1 MICLGG
7 KYMAGS
13 SYFSGRWLFAAF
25 LCIGISLLNVSA
37 RSAEPESEEEWK
49 PPKLPEAVTVKPE
62 GAVFKVAPIDRDTRP
77 EIEQAAAQI
86 DSILQAYWNE
96 NGTKTVDRT
105 NDHEFVRRAYLE
117 LAGRIPTIDEAR
129 TFCNS
134 TNRNKRG
141 ELIDDLL
148 ESPGYV
154 SHFYNYWADILRLK
168 ERPSRDILFEPYMAW
183 VKESIA
189 ENIPY
194 DKWVNTLLTA
204 NGRVVENPA
213 TGFQLRDAGMPLAYV
228 DNTVRVFLGTQ
239 IGCAQCHDHPFD
251 RWTQQEFYKLAALT
265 NGSRFSAKQVL
276 FGGMGEASFGPDD
289 SSSDNASASDS
300 PFKNDDDLIPNL
312 ARLRYGMQM
321 AIDEKKVGGGI
332 RNFYGAQTMM
342 ISSMDDEFRLP
353 HDYQYDD
360 GEPLDVVEPS
370 VLWGKIPEYAEDE
383 DNRTR
388 FAAWLTSADNR
399 QFARNIANRM
409 WKKVMGVG
417 LVEPI
422 DDFQEGNIPAIPEL
436 LEHLTDEML
445 RLKFDLREFVRLLVS
460 TDTYQNVAVIY
471 DPTAAEP
478 HRYAGPALKRMT
490 AEQLWDSLLT
500 LIAKNEWAYQ
510 RPTAQDLQTVY
521 GIDMSV
527 LDYEQFEQSYKNY
540 NEYNREL
547 SRSRSKNCGLNGL
560 VLARASE
567 LPQPSGASHLLRQFG
582 QGDREAIETAR
593 RSATVPQI
601 LTLFNGWM
609 THAMLSQ
616 GSVIYDSVSQQKTMK
631 SAVDTIFLAVLTHE
645 PDADMR
651 RAAEQEIKQATNPA
665 AGCGNLIW
673 ALLNTR
679 EFLFID

>member
-1 MICLGG
+1 MVGQSHFLRQRL
-7 KYMAGS
+7 
-13 SYFSGRWLFAAF
+13 FSVS
-25 LCIGISLLNVSA
+25 LCIGIALLNGSA
-37 RSAEPESEEEWK
+37 WSAKPEPETEWK
-49 PPKLPEAVTVKPE
+49 PPKLPEAVTIKPE
-62 GAVFKVAPIDRDTRP
+62 GAVLKVAPIDRETRP

-96 NGTKTVDRT
+96 NKTKSGKKTT
-105 NDHEFVRRAYLE
+105 DHEFVRRAYLE

-129 TFCNS
+129 TFCNA
-134 TNRNKRG
+134 TGRKKRG
-141 ELIDDLL
+141 QLIDDLL

-168 ERPSRDILFEPYMAW
+168 ERPSRDIFFEPYMAW
-183 VKESIA
+183 VKESLA
-189 ENIPY
+189 DNMPY
-194 DKWVNTLLTA
+194 DKWVYTLLTA
-204 NGRVVENPA
+204 NGRVAENPA
-213 TGFQLRDAGMPLAYV
+213 TGFQLRDAGMPLSYV

-265 NGSRFSAKQVL
+265 NGSKFSAKQVL
-276 FGGMGEASFGPDD
+276 FGGMGGASFGTDD
-289 SSSDNASASDS
+289 SFSDSGPASDS
-300 PFKNDDDLIPNL
+300 PFKDEDDLIPNL
-312 ARLRYGMQM
+312 ARLRYGMQT

-332 RNFYGAQTMM
+332 RNFYGSGTMM

-360 GEPLDVVEPS
+360 GDPLDVVEPA

-383 DNRTR
+383 DNRAR
-388 FAAWLTSADNR
+388 FAAWLTTSDNR

-445 RLKFDLREFVRLLVS
+445 RLNFDLREFVRLLVS
-460 TDTYQNVAVIY
+460 TETYQNVAVIY

-500 LIAKNEWAYQ
+500 LIAANEWAYQ
-510 RPTAQDLQTVY
+510 RPTAQDLQAVY

-527 LDYEQFEQSYKNY
+527 MDYEEFEQSYKDY
-540 NEYNREL
+540 NEYMRGLNRT
-547 SRSRSKNCGLNGL
+547 RNKNCGYEGL
-560 VLARASE
+560 TLVRASE

-582 QGDREAIETAR
+582 QGDRETIETAR
-593 RSATVPQI
+593 QSATVPQI

-609 THAMLSQ
+609 THAMLAK
-616 GSVIYDSVSQQKTMK
+616 GSVIYDSVSQQNTMK
-631 SAVDTIFLAVLTHE
+631 SAVDTIFLAILTHE

-651 RAAEQEIKQATNPA
+651 RAAEQEIKQASNPA

>member
-1 MICLGG
+1 MVGQSHFLRQRL
-7 KYMAGS
+7 
-13 SYFSGRWLFAAF
+13 FSVS
-25 LCIGISLLNVSA
+25 LCIGIALLNGSA
-37 RSAEPESEEEWK
+37 WSAKPEPETEWK
-49 PPKLPEAVTVKPE
+49 PPKLPEAVTIKPE
-62 GAVFKVAPIDRDTRP
+62 GAVLKVAPIDRETRP

-96 NGTKTVDRT
+96 NKTKSGKKTT
-105 NDHEFVRRAYLE
+105 DHEFVRRAYLE

-129 TFCNS
+129 TFCNA
-134 TNRNKRG
+134 TGRKKRG
-141 ELIDDLL
+141 QLIDDLL

-168 ERPSRDILFEPYMAW
+168 ERPSRDIFFEPYMAW
-183 VKESIA
+183 VKESLA
-189 ENIPY
+189 DNMPY
-194 DKWVNTLLTA
+194 DKWVYTLLTA
-204 NGRVVENPA
+204 NGRVAENPA
-213 TGFQLRDAGMPLAYV
+213 TGFQLRDAGMPLSYV

-265 NGSRFSAKQVL
+265 NGSKFSAKQVL
-276 FGGMGEASFGPDD
+276 FGGMGGASFGTDD
-289 SSSDNASASDS
+289 SFTDSGPASDS
-300 PFKNDDDLIPNL
+300 PFKDEDDLIPNL
-312 ARLRYGMQM
+312 ARLRYGMQT
-321 AIDEKKVGGGI
+321 AIDEKKDGGGI
-332 RNFYGAQTMM
+332 RNFYGSGTMM

-360 GEPLDVVEPS
+360 GDPLDVVEPA

-383 DNRTR
+383 DNRAR
-388 FAAWLTSADNR
+388 FAAWLTTSDNR

-445 RLKFDLREFVRLLVS
+445 RLNFDLREFVRLLVS
-460 TDTYQNVAVIY
+460 TETYQNVAVIY

-500 LIAKNEWAYQ
+500 LIAANEWAYQ
-510 RPTAQDLQTVY
+510 RPTAQDLQAVY

-527 LDYEQFEQSYKNY
+527 MDYEEFEQSYKDY
-540 NEYNREL
+540 NEYMRGLNRT
-547 SRSRSKNCGLNGL
+547 RNKNCGYEGL
-560 VLARASE
+560 TLVRASE

-582 QGDREAIETAR
+582 QGDRETIETAR
-593 RSATVPQI
+593 QSATVPQI

-609 THAMLSQ
+609 THAMLAK
-616 GSVIYDSVSQQKTMK
+616 GSVIYDSVSQQNTMK
-631 SAVDTIFLAVLTHE
+631 SAVDTIFLAILTHE

-651 RAAEQEIKQATNPA
+651 RAAEQEIKQASNPA

>member
-1 MICLGG
+1 MVGQSHFLRQRL
-7 KYMAGS
+7 
-13 SYFSGRWLFAAF
+13 FSVS
-25 LCIGISLLNVSA
+25 LCIGIALLNGSA
-37 RSAEPESEEEWK
+37 WSAKPEPETEWK
-49 PPKLPEAVTVKPE
+49 PPKLPEAVTIKPE
-62 GAVFKVAPIDRDTRP
+62 GAVLKVAPIDRETRP

-96 NGTKTVDRT
+96 NKTKSGKKTT
-105 NDHEFVRRAYLE
+105 DHEFVRRAYLE

-129 TFCNS
+129 TFCNA
-134 TNRNKRG
+134 TGRKKRG
-141 ELIDDLL
+141 QLIDDLL

-168 ERPSRDILFEPYMAW
+168 ERPSRDIFFEPYMAW
-183 VKESIA
+183 VKESLA
-189 ENIPY
+189 DNMPY
-194 DKWVNTLLTA
+194 DKWVYTLLTA
-204 NGRVVENPA
+204 NGRVAENPA
-213 TGFQLRDAGMPLAYV
+213 TGFQLRDAGMPLSYV

-265 NGSRFSAKQVL
+265 NGSKFSAKQVL
-276 FGGMGEASFGPDD
+276 FGGMGGASFGTDD
-289 SSSDNASASDS
+289 SFSDSGPASDS
-300 PFKNDDDLIPNL
+300 PFKDEDDLIPNL
-312 ARLRYGMQM
+312 ARLRYGMQT

-332 RNFYGAQTMM
+332 RNFYGSGTMM

-360 GEPLDVVEPS
+360 GDPLDVVEPA

-383 DNRTR
+383 DNRAR
-388 FAAWLTSADNR
+388 FAAWLTTSDNR

-445 RLKFDLREFVRLLVS
+445 RLNFDLREFVRLLVS
-460 TDTYQNVAVIY
+460 TETYQNVAVIY

-500 LIAKNEWAYQ
+500 LIATNEWAYQ
-510 RPTAQDLQTVY
+510 RPTAQDLQAVY

-527 LDYEQFEQSYKNY
+527 MDYEEFEQSYKDY
-540 NEYNREL
+540 NEYMRGLNRT
-547 SRSRSKNCGLNGL
+547 RNKNCGYEGL
-560 VLARASE
+560 TLVRASE

-582 QGDREAIETAR
+582 QGDRETIETAR
-593 RSATVPQI
+593 QSATVPQI

-609 THAMLSQ
+609 THAMLAK
-616 GSVIYDSVSQQKTMK
+616 GSVIYDSVSQQNTMK
-631 SAVDTIFLAVLTHE
+631 SAVDTIFLAILTHE

-651 RAAEQEIKQATNPA
+651 RAAEQEIKQASNPA

>member
-1 MICLGG
+1 MVGQSHFLRQRL
-7 KYMAGS
+7 
-13 SYFSGRWLFAAF
+13 FSVS
-25 LCIGISLLNVSA
+25 LCIGIALLNGSA
-37 RSAEPESEEEWK
+37 WSAKPEPETEWK
-49 PPKLPEAVTVKPE
+49 PPKLPEAVTIKPE
-62 GAVFKVAPIDRDTRP
+62 GAVLKVAPIDRETRP

-96 NGTKTVDRT
+96 NKTKSGKKTT
-105 NDHEFVRRAYLE
+105 DHEFVRRAYLE

-129 TFCNS
+129 TFCDA
-134 TNRNKRG
+134 TGRKKRG
-141 ELIDDLL
+141 QLIDDLL

-168 ERPSRDILFEPYMAW
+168 ERPSRDIFFEPYMAW

-189 ENIPY
+189 DNMPY
-194 DKWVNTLLTA
+194 DKWVYTLLTA
-204 NGRVVENPA
+204 NGRVAENPA
-213 TGFQLRDAGMPLAYV
+213 TGFQLRDAGMPLSYV

-265 NGSRFSAKQVL
+265 NGSKFSAKQVL
-276 FGGMGEASFGPDD
+276 FGGMGGASFGTDD
-289 SSSDNASASDS
+289 SFSDSGPASDS
-300 PFKNDDDLIPNL
+300 PFKDEDDLIPNL
-312 ARLRYGMQM
+312 ARLRYGMQT

-332 RNFYGAQTMM
+332 RNFYGSGTMM

-360 GEPLDVVEPS
+360 GDPLDVVEPA
-370 VLWGKIPEYAEDE
+370 VLWGKIPEYAEDA
-383 DNRTR
+383 DNRAR
-388 FAAWLTSADNR
+388 FAAWLTTSDNR

-445 RLKFDLREFVRLLVS
+445 RLNFDLREFVRLLVS
-460 TDTYQNVAVIY
+460 TETYQNVAVIY

-500 LIAKNEWAYQ
+500 LIATNEWAYQ

-527 LDYEQFEQSYKNY
+527 MDYEEFEQSYKDY
-540 NEYNREL
+540 NEYMREL
-547 SRSRSKNCGLNGL
+547 NRTRNKNCGYEGL
-560 VLARASE
+560 TLVRASE

-582 QGDREAIETAR
+582 QGDRETIETAR
-593 RSATVPQI
+593 QSATVPQI

-609 THAMLSQ
+609 THAMLAK

-651 RAAEQEIKQATNPA
+651 RAAEQEIKQASNPA

>member
-1 MICLGG
+1 MVGQSHFLRQRL
-7 KYMAGS
+7 
-13 SYFSGRWLFAAF
+13 FSVS
-25 LCIGISLLNVSA
+25 LCIGIALLNGSA
-37 RSAEPESEEEWK
+37 WSAKPEPETEWK
-49 PPKLPEAVTVKPE
+49 PPKLPEAVTIKPE
-62 GAVFKVAPIDRDTRP
+62 GAVLKVAPIDRETRP

-96 NGTKTVDRT
+96 NKTKSGKKTT
-105 NDHEFVRRAYLE
+105 DHEFVRRAYLE

-129 TFCNS
+129 TFCDA
-134 TNRNKRG
+134 TGRKKRG
-141 ELIDDLL
+141 QLIDDLL

-168 ERPSRDILFEPYMAW
+168 ERPSRDIFFEPYMAW
-183 VKESIA
+183 VKESLA
-189 ENIPY
+189 DNMPY
-194 DKWVNTLLTA
+194 DKWVYTLLTA
-204 NGRVVENPA
+204 NGRVAENPA
-213 TGFQLRDAGMPLAYV
+213 TGFQLRDAGMPLSYV

-265 NGSRFSAKQVL
+265 NGSKFSAKQVL
-276 FGGMGEASFGPDD
+276 FGGMGGASFGTDD
-289 SSSDNASASDS
+289 SFSDSGPASDS
-300 PFKNDDDLIPNL
+300 PFKDEDDLIPNL
-312 ARLRYGMQM
+312 ARLRYGMQT

-332 RNFYGAQTMM
+332 RNFYGSGTMM

-360 GEPLDVVEPS
+360 GDPLDVVEPA
-370 VLWGKIPEYAEDE
+370 VLWGKIPEYAEDA
-383 DNRTR
+383 DNRAR
-388 FAAWLTSADNR
+388 FAAWLTTSDNR

-445 RLKFDLREFVRLLVS
+445 RLNFDLREFVRLLVS
-460 TDTYQNVAVIY
+460 TETYQNVAVIY

-500 LIAKNEWAYQ
+500 LIATNEWAYQ

-527 LDYEQFEQSYKNY
+527 MDYEEFEQSYKDY
-540 NEYNREL
+540 NEYMRGLNRT
-547 SRSRSKNCGLNGL
+547 RNKNCGYEGL
-560 VLARASE
+560 TLVRASE

-582 QGDREAIETAR
+582 QGDRETIETAR
-593 RSATVPQI
+593 QSATVPQI

-609 THAMLSQ
+609 THAMLAK
-616 GSVIYDSVSQQKTMK
+616 GSVIYDAVSQQNTMK
-631 SAVDTIFLAVLTHE
+631 SAVDTIFLAILTHE

-651 RAAEQEIKQATNPA
+651 RAAEQEIKQASNPA

>member
-1 MICLGG
+1 MVGQSHFLRQRL
-7 KYMAGS
+7 
-13 SYFSGRWLFAAF
+13 FSVS
-25 LCIGISLLNVSA
+25 LCIGIALLNGSA
-37 RSAEPESEEEWK
+37 WSAKPEPETEWK
-49 PPKLPEAVTVKPE
+49 PPKLPEAVTIKPE
-62 GAVFKVAPIDRDTRP
+62 GAVLKVAPIDRETRP

-96 NGTKTVDRT
+96 NKTKSGKKTT
-105 NDHEFVRRAYLE
+105 DHEFVRRAYLE

-129 TFCNS
+129 TFCNA
-134 TNRNKRG
+134 TGRKKRG
-141 ELIDDLL
+141 QLIDDLL

-168 ERPSRDILFEPYMAW
+168 ERPSRDIFFEPYMAW
-183 VKESIA
+183 VKESLA
-189 ENIPY
+189 DNMPY
-194 DKWVNTLLTA
+194 DKWVYTLLTA
-204 NGRVVENPA
+204 NGRVAENPA
-213 TGFQLRDAGMPLAYV
+213 TGFQLRDAGMPLSYV

-265 NGSRFSAKQVL
+265 NGSKFSAKQVL
-276 FGGMGEASFGPDD
+276 FGGMGGASFGTDD
-289 SSSDNASASDS
+289 SFSDSGPASDS
-300 PFKNDDDLIPNL
+300 PFKDEDDLIPNL
-312 ARLRYGMQM
+312 ARLRYGMQT

-332 RNFYGAQTMM
+332 RNFYGSGTMM

-360 GEPLDVVEPS
+360 GDPLDVVEPA

-383 DNRTR
+383 DNRAR
-388 FAAWLTSADNR
+388 FAAWLTTSDNR

-445 RLKFDLREFVRLLVS
+445 RLNFDLREFVRLLVS
-460 TDTYQNVAVIY
+460 TQTYQNVAVIY

-500 LIAKNEWAYQ
+500 LIATNEWAYQ

-527 LDYEQFEQSYKNY
+527 MDYEEFEQSYKDY
-540 NEYNREL
+540 NEYMRGLNRT
-547 SRSRSKNCGLNGL
+547 RNKNCGYEGL
-560 VLARASE
+560 TLVRASE

-582 QGDREAIETAR
+582 QGDRETIETAR
-593 RSATVPQI
+593 QSATVPQI

-609 THAMLSQ
+609 THAMLAK
-616 GSVIYDSVSQQKTMK
+616 GSVIYDSVSQQNTMK
-631 SAVDTIFLAVLTHE
+631 SAVDTIFLAILTHE

-651 RAAEQEIKQATNPA
+651 RAAEQEIKQASNPA

>member
-1 MICLGG
+1 MVGR
-7 KYMAGS
+7 S
-13 SYFSGRWLFAAF
+13 HFSRQRLFSVS
-25 LCIGISLLNVSA
+25 LYIGIALLNGSA
-37 RSAEPESEEEWK
+37 WSAKPEPETEWK
-49 PPKLPEAVTVKPE
+49 PPKLPEAVTIKPE
-62 GAVFKVAPIDRDTRP
+62 GAVLKVAPIDRETRP

-96 NGTKTVDRT
+96 NKTKSGKKTT
-105 NDHEFVRRAYLE
+105 DHEFVRRAYLE

-129 TFCNS
+129 TFCDA
-134 TNRNKRG
+134 TGRKKRG
-141 ELIDDLL
+141 QLIDDLL

-168 ERPSRDILFEPYMAW
+168 ERPSRDIFFEPYMAW

-189 ENIPY
+189 ENMPY
-194 DKWVNTLLTA
+194 DKWVNSLLTA

-213 TGFQLRDAGMPLAYV
+213 TGFQLRDTGMPLAYV

-265 NGSRFSAKQVL
+265 NGSKFSAKQVL
-276 FGGMGEASFGPDD
+276 FGGMSGASFGTDD
-289 SSSDNASASDS
+289 SFSDSGPASDS
-300 PFKNDDDLIPNL
+300 PFKDEDDLIPNL
-312 ARLRYGMQM
+312 ARLRYGMQT

-332 RNFYGAQTMM
+332 RNFYGAQTKM

-360 GEPLDVVEPS
+360 GEPLDVVEPA

-409 WKKVMGVG
+409 WKKIMGVG

-445 RLKFDLREFVRLLVS
+445 RLNFDLREFVRLLVS
-460 TDTYQNVAVIY
+460 TETYQNVAVIY

-500 LIAKNEWAYQ
+500 LIAANEWAYQ
-510 RPTAQDLQTVY
+510 RPTAQDLQAVY

-527 LDYEQFEQSYKNY
+527 MDYEEFEQSYKDY
-540 NEYNREL
+540 NEYMRGLNRT
-547 SRSRSKNCGLNGL
+547 RNKNCGYEGL
-560 VLARASE
+560 TLVRASE

-582 QGDREAIETAR
+582 QGDRETIETAR
-593 RSATVPQI
+593 QSATVPQI

-609 THAMLSQ
+609 THAMLAK
-616 GSVIYDSVSQQKTMK
+616 GSVIYDSVSQQNTMK
-631 SAVDTIFLAVLTHE
+631 SAVDTIFLAILTHE

-651 RAAEQEIKQATNPA
+651 RAAEQEIKQASNPA

>member
-1 MICLGG
+1 MVGQSHFLRQRL
-7 KYMAGS
+7 
-13 SYFSGRWLFAAF
+13 FSVS
-25 LCIGISLLNVSA
+25 LCIGIALLNGSA
-37 RSAEPESEEEWK
+37 WSAKPEPETEWK
-49 PPKLPEAVTVKPE
+49 PPKLPEAVTIKPE
-62 GAVFKVAPIDRDTRP
+62 GAVLKVAPIDRETRP

-96 NGTKTVDRT
+96 NKTKSGKKTT
-105 NDHEFVRRAYLE
+105 DHEFVRRAYLE

-129 TFCNS
+129 TFCNA
-134 TNRNKRG
+134 TGRKKRG
-141 ELIDDLL
+141 QLIDDLL

-168 ERPSRDILFEPYMAW
+168 ERPSRDIFFEPYMAW
-183 VKESIA
+183 VKESLA
-189 ENIPY
+189 DNMPY
-194 DKWVNTLLTA
+194 DKWVYTLLTA
-204 NGRVVENPA
+204 NGRVAENPA
-213 TGFQLRDAGMPLAYV
+213 TGFQLRDAGMPLSYV

-265 NGSRFSAKQVL
+265 NGSKFSAKQVL
-276 FGGMGEASFGPDD
+276 FGGMGGASFGTDD
-289 SSSDNASASDS
+289 SFTDSGPASDS
-300 PFKNDDDLIPNL
+300 PFKDEDDLIPNL
-312 ARLRYGMQM
+312 ARLRYGMQT

-332 RNFYGAQTMM
+332 RNFYGSGTMM

-360 GEPLDVVEPS
+360 GDPLDVVEPA

-383 DNRTR
+383 DNRAR
-388 FAAWLTSADNR
+388 FAAWLTTSDNR

-445 RLKFDLREFVRLLVS
+445 RLNFDLREFVRLLVS
-460 TDTYQNVAVIY
+460 TETYQNVAVIY

-500 LIAKNEWAYQ
+500 LIAANEWAYQ
-510 RPTAQDLQTVY
+510 RPTAQDLQAVY

-527 LDYEQFEQSYKNY
+527 MDYEEFEQSYKDY
-540 NEYNREL
+540 NEYMRGLNRT
-547 SRSRSKNCGLNGL
+547 RNKNCGYEGL
-560 VLARASE
+560 TLVRASE

-582 QGDREAIETAR
+582 QGDRETIETAR
-593 RSATVPQI
+593 QSATVPQI

-609 THAMLSQ
+609 THAMLAK
-616 GSVIYDSVSQQKTMK
+616 GSVIYDSVSQQNTMK
-631 SAVDTIFLAVLTHE
+631 SAVDTIFLAILTHE

-651 RAAEQEIKQATNPA
+651 RAAEQEIKQASNPA

>member
-1 MICLGG
+1 MVGQSHFLRQRL
-7 KYMAGS
+7 
-13 SYFSGRWLFAAF
+13 FSVS
-25 LCIGISLLNVSA
+25 LCIGIALLNGSA
-37 RSAEPESEEEWK
+37 WSAKPEPETEWK
-49 PPKLPEAVTVKPE
+49 PPKLPEAVTIKPE
-62 GAVFKVAPIDRDTRP
+62 GAVLKVAPIDRETRP

-96 NGTKTVDRT
+96 NKTKSGKKTT
-105 NDHEFVRRAYLE
+105 DHEFVRRAYLE

-129 TFCNS
+129 TFCNA
-134 TNRNKRG
+134 TGRKKRG
-141 ELIDDLL
+141 QLIDDLL

-168 ERPSRDILFEPYMAW
+168 ERPSRDIFFEPYMAW
-183 VKESIA
+183 VKESLA
-189 ENIPY
+189 DNMPY
-194 DKWVNTLLTA
+194 DKWVYTLLTA
-204 NGRVVENPA
+204 NGRVAENPA
-213 TGFQLRDAGMPLAYV
+213 TGFQLRDAGMPLSYV

-265 NGSRFSAKQVL
+265 NGSKFSAKQVL
-276 FGGMGEASFGPDD
+276 FGGMGGASFGTDD
-289 SSSDNASASDS
+289 SFTDSGPASDS
-300 PFKNDDDLIPNL
+300 PFKDEDDLIPNL
-312 ARLRYGMQM
+312 ARLRYGMQT

-332 RNFYGAQTMM
+332 RNFYGSGTMM

-360 GEPLDVVEPS
+360 GDPLDVVEPA

-383 DNRTR
+383 DNRAR
-388 FAAWLTSADNR
+388 FAAWLTTSDNR

-445 RLKFDLREFVRLLVS
+445 RLNFDLREFVRLLVS
-460 TDTYQNVAVIY
+460 TETYQNVAVIY

-500 LIAKNEWAYQ
+500 LIAANEWAYQ

-527 LDYEQFEQSYKNY
+527 MDYEEFEQSYKDY
-540 NEYNREL
+540 NEYMRGLNRT
-547 SRSRSKNCGLNGL
+547 RNKNCGYEGL
-560 VLARASE
+560 TLVRASE

-582 QGDREAIETAR
+582 QGDRETIETAR
-593 RSATVPQI
+593 QSATVPQI

-609 THAMLSQ
+609 THAMLAK
-616 GSVIYDSVSQQKTMK
+616 GSVIYDSVSQQNTMK
-631 SAVDTIFLAVLTHE
+631 SAVDTIFLAILTHE

-651 RAAEQEIKQATNPA
+651 RAAEQEIKQASNPA

>member
-1 MICLGG
+1 MVGQSHFLRQRL
-7 KYMAGS
+7 
-13 SYFSGRWLFAAF
+13 FSVS
-25 LCIGISLLNVSA
+25 LCIGIALLNGSA
-37 RSAEPESEEEWK
+37 WSAKPEPETEWK
-49 PPKLPEAVTVKPE
+49 PPKLPEAVTIKPE
-62 GAVFKVAPIDRDTRP
+62 GAVLKVAPIDRETRP

-96 NGTKTVDRT
+96 NKTKSGKKTT
-105 NDHEFVRRAYLE
+105 DHEFVRRAYLE

-129 TFCNS
+129 TFCNA
-134 TNRNKRG
+134 TGRKKRG
-141 ELIDDLL
+141 QLIDDLL

-168 ERPSRDILFEPYMAW
+168 ERPSRDIFFEPYMAW
-183 VKESIA
+183 VKESLA
-189 ENIPY
+189 DNMPY
-194 DKWVNTLLTA
+194 DKWVYTLLTA
-204 NGRVVENPA
+204 NGRVAENPA
-213 TGFQLRDAGMPLAYV
+213 TGFQLRDAGMPLSYV

-265 NGSRFSAKQVL
+265 NGSKFSAKQVL
-276 FGGMGEASFGPDD
+276 LGGMGGASFGTDD
-289 SSSDNASASDS
+289 SFSDSGPASDS
-300 PFKNDDDLIPNL
+300 PFKDEDDLIPNL
-312 ARLRYGMQM
+312 ARLRYGMQT

-332 RNFYGAQTMM
+332 RNFYGSGTMM

-360 GEPLDVVEPS
+360 GDPLDVVEPA

-383 DNRTR
+383 DNRAR
-388 FAAWLTSADNR
+388 FAAWLTTSDNR

-445 RLKFDLREFVRLLVS
+445 RLNFDLREFVRLLVS
-460 TDTYQNVAVIY
+460 TETYQNVAVIY

-500 LIAKNEWAYQ
+500 LIAANEWAYQ
-510 RPTAQDLQTVY
+510 RPTAQDLQAVY

-527 LDYEQFEQSYKNY
+527 MDYEEFEQSYKDY
-540 NEYNREL
+540 NEYMRGLNRT
-547 SRSRSKNCGLNGL
+547 RNKNCGYEGL
-560 VLARASE
+560 TLVRASE

-582 QGDREAIETAR
+582 QGDRETIETAR
-593 RSATVPQI
+593 QSATVPQI

-609 THAMLSQ
+609 THAMLAK
-616 GSVIYDSVSQQKTMK
+616 GSVIYDSVSQQNTMK
-631 SAVDTIFLAVLTHE
+631 SAVDTIFLAILTHE

-651 RAAEQEIKQATNPA
+651 RAAEQEIKQASNPA

>member
-1 MICLGG
+1 MVGQSHFLRQRL
-7 KYMAGS
+7 
-13 SYFSGRWLFAAF
+13 FSVS
-25 LCIGISLLNVSA
+25 LCIGIALLNGSA
-37 RSAEPESEEEWK
+37 WSAKPEPETEWK
-49 PPKLPEAVTVKPE
+49 PPKLPEAVTIKPE
-62 GAVFKVAPIDRDTRP
+62 GAVLKVAPIDRETRP

-96 NGTKTVDRT
+96 NKTKSGKKTT
-105 NDHEFVRRAYLE
+105 DHEFVRRAYLE

-129 TFCNS
+129 TFCNA
-134 TNRNKRG
+134 TGRKKRG
-141 ELIDDLL
+141 QLIDDLL

-168 ERPSRDILFEPYMAW
+168 ERPSRDIFFEPYMAW

-189 ENIPY
+189 DNMPY
-194 DKWVNTLLTA
+194 DKWVYTLLTA
-204 NGRVVENPA
+204 NGRVAENPA
-213 TGFQLRDAGMPLAYV
+213 TGFQLRDAGMPLSYV

-265 NGSRFSAKQVL
+265 NGSKFSAKQVL
-276 FGGMGEASFGPDD
+276 FGGMGGASFGTDD
-289 SSSDNASASDS
+289 SFSDSGPASDS
-300 PFKNDDDLIPNL
+300 PFKDEDDLIPNL
-312 ARLRYGMQM
+312 ARLRYGMQT

-332 RNFYGAQTMM
+332 RNFYGSGTMM

-360 GEPLDVVEPS
+360 GDPLDVVEPA

-383 DNRTR
+383 DNRAR
-388 FAAWLTSADNR
+388 FAAWLTTSDNR

-445 RLKFDLREFVRLLVS
+445 RLNFDLREFVRLLVS
-460 TDTYQNVAVIY
+460 TETYQNVAVIY

-500 LIAKNEWAYQ
+500 LIAANEWAYQ
-510 RPTAQDLQTVY
+510 RPTAQDLQAVY

-527 LDYEQFEQSYKNY
+527 MDYEEFEQSYKDY
-540 NEYNREL
+540 NEYMRGLNRT
-547 SRSRSKNCGLNGL
+547 RNKNCGYEGL
-560 VLARASE
+560 TLVRASE

-582 QGDREAIETAR
+582 QGDRETIETAR
-593 RSATVPQI
+593 QSATVPQI

-609 THAMLSQ
+609 THAMLAK
-616 GSVIYDSVSQQKTMK
+616 GSVIYDSVSQQNTMK
-631 SAVDTIFLAVLTHE
+631 SAVDTIFLAILTHE

-651 RAAEQEIKQATNPA
+651 RAAEQEIKQASNPA

>member
-1 MICLGG
+1 MVGQSHFLRQRL
-7 KYMAGS
+7 
-13 SYFSGRWLFAAF
+13 FSVS
-25 LCIGISLLNVSA
+25 LCIGIALLNVSA
-37 RSAEPESEEEWK
+37 WSAKPEPETEWK
-49 PPKLPEAVTVKPE
+49 PPKLPEAVTIKPE
-62 GAVFKVAPIDRDTRP
+62 GGVLEISSIDRTTRP

-96 NGTKTVDRT
+96 NKTKSGKKTT
-105 NDHEFVRRAYLE
+105 DHEFVRRAYLE

-129 TFCNS
+129 TFCDA
-134 TNRNKRG
+134 TGRKKRG
-141 ELIDDLL
+141 QLIDDLL

-168 ERPSRDILFEPYMAW
+168 ERPSRDIFFEPYMAW

-189 ENIPY
+189 DNMPY
-194 DKWVNTLLTA
+194 DKWVYTLLTA
-204 NGRVVENPA
+204 NGRVAENPA
-213 TGFQLRDAGMPLAYV
+213 TGFQLRDAGTPLSYV

-265 NGSRFSAKQVL
+265 NGSKFSAKQVL
-276 FGGMGEASFGPDD
+276 FGGMGGASFRTDD
-289 SSSDNASASDS
+289 SFSDNSPASDS
-300 PFKNDDDLIPNL
+300 PFKDEDDLIPNL
-312 ARLRYGMQM
+312 ARLRYGMQT

-332 RNFYGAQTMM
+332 RNFYGSGTMM

-360 GEPLDVVEPS
+360 GDPLDVVEPA

-383 DNRTR
+383 DNRAR
-388 FAAWLTSADNR
+388 FAAWLTTSDNR

-445 RLKFDLREFVRLLVS
+445 RLNFDLREFVRLLVS
-460 TDTYQNVAVIY
+460 TETYQNVAVIY

-500 LIAKNEWAYQ
+500 LIATNEWAYQ

-527 LDYEQFEQSYKNY
+527 MDYEEFEQSYKDY
-540 NEYNREL
+540 NEYMREL
-547 SRSRSKNCGLNGL
+547 NRTRNKNCGYEGL
-560 VLARASE
+560 TLVRASE

-582 QGDREAIETAR
+582 QGDRETIETAR
-593 RSATVPQI
+593 QSATVPQI

-609 THAMLSQ
+609 THAMLAK
-616 GSVIYDSVSQQKTMK
+616 GSVIYDSVSQQKTLR

-651 RAAEQEIKQATNPA
+651 RAAEQEIKQASNPA

>member
-1 MICLGG
+1 MVGQSHFLRQRL
-7 KYMAGS
+7 
-13 SYFSGRWLFAAF
+13 FSVS
-25 LCIGISLLNVSA
+25 LCIGTALLNGSA
-37 RSAEPESEEEWK
+37 WSAKPEPETEWK
-49 PPKLPEAVTVKPE
+49 PPKLPEAVTIKPE
-62 GAVFKVAPIDRDTRP
+62 GAVLKVAPIDRETRP

-96 NGTKTVDRT
+96 NKTKSGKKTT
-105 NDHEFVRRAYLE
+105 DHEFVRRAYLE

-129 TFCNS
+129 TFCNA
-134 TNRNKRG
+134 TGRKKRG
-141 ELIDDLL
+141 QLIDDLL

-168 ERPSRDILFEPYMAW
+168 ERPSRDIFFEPYMAW
-183 VKESIA
+183 VKESLA
-189 ENIPY
+189 DNMPY
-194 DKWVNTLLTA
+194 DKWVYTLLTA
-204 NGRVVENPA
+204 NGRVAENPA
-213 TGFQLRDAGMPLAYV
+213 TGFQLRDAGMPLSYV

-265 NGSRFSAKQVL
+265 NGSKFSAKQVL
-276 FGGMGEASFGPDD
+276 FGGMGGASFGTDD
-289 SSSDNASASDS
+289 SFSDSGPASNS
-300 PFKNDDDLIPNL
+300 PFKDEDDLIPNL
-312 ARLRYGMQM
+312 ARLRYGMQT

-332 RNFYGAQTMM
+332 RNFYGSGTMM

-360 GEPLDVVEPS
+360 GDPLDVVEPA

-383 DNRTR
+383 DNRAR
-388 FAAWLTSADNR
+388 FAAWLTTSDNR

-445 RLKFDLREFVRLLVS
+445 RLNFDLREFVRLLVS
-460 TDTYQNVAVIY
+460 TETYQNVAVIY

-500 LIAKNEWAYQ
+500 LIAANEWAYQ
-510 RPTAQDLQTVY
+510 RPTAQDLQAVY

-527 LDYEQFEQSYKNY
+527 MDYEEFEQSYKDY
-540 NEYNREL
+540 NEYMRGLNRT
-547 SRSRSKNCGLNGL
+547 RNKNCGYEGL
-560 VLARASE
+560 TLVRASE

-582 QGDREAIETAR
+582 QGDRETIETAR
-593 RSATVPQI
+593 QSATVPQI

-609 THAMLSQ
+609 THAMLAK
-616 GSVIYDSVSQQKTMK
+616 GSVIYDSVSQQNTMK
-631 SAVDTIFLAVLTHE
+631 SAVDTIFLAILTHE

-651 RAAEQEIKQATNPA
+651 RAAEQEIKQASNPA

>member
-1 MICLGG
+1 MVGQSHFLRQRL
-7 KYMAGS
+7 
-13 SYFSGRWLFAAF
+13 FSVS
-25 LCIGISLLNVSA
+25 LCIGIALLNGSA
-37 RSAEPESEEEWK
+37 WSAKPEPETEWK
-49 PPKLPEAVTVKPE
+49 PPKLPEAVTIKPE
-62 GAVFKVAPIDRDTRP
+62 GAVLKVAPIDRETRP

-96 NGTKTVDRT
+96 NKTKSGKKTT
-105 NDHEFVRRAYLE
+105 DHEFVRRAYLE

-129 TFCNS
+129 TFCNA
-134 TNRNKRG
+134 TGRKKRG
-141 ELIDDLL
+141 QLIDDLL

-168 ERPSRDILFEPYMAW
+168 ERPSRDIFFEPYMAW
-183 VKESIA
+183 VKESLA
-189 ENIPY
+189 DNMPY
-194 DKWVNTLLTA
+194 DKWVYTLLTA
-204 NGRVVENPA
+204 NGRVAENPA
-213 TGFQLRDAGMPLAYV
+213 TGFQLRDAGMPLSYV

-265 NGSRFSAKQVL
+265 NGSKFSAKQVL
-276 FGGMGEASFGPDD
+276 FGGMGGASFGTDD
-289 SSSDNASASDS
+289 SFSDSGPASDS
-300 PFKNDDDLIPNL
+300 PFKDEDDLIPNL
-312 ARLRYGMQM
+312 ARLRYGMQT

-332 RNFYGAQTMM
+332 RNFYGSGTMM

-360 GEPLDVVEPS
+360 GDPLDVVEPA

-383 DNRTR
+383 DNRAR
-388 FAAWLTSADNR
+388 FAAWLTTSDNR

-445 RLKFDLREFVRLLVS
+445 RLNFDLREFVRLLVS
-460 TDTYQNVAVIY
+460 TETYQNVAVIY

-500 LIAKNEWAYQ
+500 LIAANEWAYQ
-510 RPTAQDLQTVY
+510 RPTAQDLQAVY

-527 LDYEQFEQSYKNY
+527 MDYEEFEQSYKDY
-540 NEYNREL
+540 NEYMRGLNRT
-547 SRSRSKNCGLNGL
+547 RNKNCGYEGL
-560 VLARASE
+560 TLVRASE

-582 QGDREAIETAR
+582 QGDRETIETAR
-593 RSATVPQI
+593 QSATVPQI

-609 THAMLSQ
+609 THAMLAK
-616 GSVIYDSVSQQKTMK
+616 GSVIYDSVSQQNNMK
-631 SAVDTIFLAVLTHE
+631 SAVDTIFLAILTHE

-651 RAAEQEIKQATNPA
+651 RAAEQEIKQASNPA